1 MNNKDVQVAATEIF
15 NACSRVCPSS
25 PLLSSSDDKKH
36 TLVALIDY
44 GCHAGLQN
52 YNEQVTGSAWSQHAV
67 GLEPSPNVRYYI
79 SPLLTDSSMG

>member
-36 TLVALIDY
+36 TLLIFFCCIEVY
-44 GCHAGLQN
+44 EANWLSPFGLQ
-52 YNEQVTGSAWSQHAV
+52 GSYLV
-67 GLEPSPNVRYYI
+67 
-79 SPLLTDSSMG
+79 

>member
-1 MNNKDVQVAATEIF
+1 MTQINPAGVTWYKSCF
-15 NACSRVCPSS
+15 PGS
-25 PLLSSSDDKKH
+25 KKK
-36 TLVALIDY
+36 LYVLIDY

-52 YNEQVTGSAWSQHAV
+52 YNEQVTRPAWPQHAV